1 MTNANVVRA
10 NSARAALHLFSVNS
24 TAYYLLLWIRAE
36 SDSRAVTLAFGFYNH
51 WDPGACCL
59 LLPSVWEID
68 EKMVRLF
75 GQICEQLNID
85 LEESA
90 RSHAVLICF

>member
-1 MTNANVVRA
+1 M
-10 NSARAALHLFSVNS
+10 
-24 TAYYLLLWIRAE
+24 
-36 SDSRAVTLAFGFYNH
+36 
-51 WDPGACCL
+51 
-59 LLPSVWEID
+59 LPFAPERLGID